1 MRCIPVNKCISWVD
15 SKSIQLSCKYAEAFL
30 KVQITC
36 FYISHLPP
44 TQPSC
49 SWLTLLGN
57 LVDDDLM
64 TYGHTPPSPR
74 LLQPACTQLRW
85 QGPRAPLTGCIWQS
99 GLFPPLL
106 PFPSSRHS
114 EEIFS
119 SSHTAPC
126 TPPTGAQ
133 KQWHGPEKNQH
144 QSEHDSLLW
153 DKIMQLAI
161 WSLLHILPSPQKHLV
176 AFAKPTDVQQ
186 ALFFFFWWNEQET
199 QYGTGPHCVWRQEAV
214 RGLGAWSHTAG
225 WHCPTWSTD
234 FCLIARFKTSSAL
247 TGVDSCKFLNRHFP
261 FLMSKDN

>member
-1 MRCIPVNKCISWVD
+1 MRCIPVDKCIRWVD

-44 TQPSC
+44 TQPPC

-64 TYGHTPPSPR
+64 TYEHTPPSQR
-74 LLQPACTQLRW
+74 LLQPACTRLRW
-85 QGPRAPLTGCIWQS
+85 QGPQGTAHWMHMTVWTPS
-99 GLFPPLL
+99 PLL

-114 EEIFS
+114 EEVFS
-119 SSHTAPC
+119 SSHTAPP
-126 TPPTGAQ
+126 TPLTRAQ

-176 AFAKPTDVQQ
+176 ASAKHTHVQQ
-186 ALFFFFWWNEQET
+186 ALFFFFFWWNEQET
-199 QYGTGPHCVWRQEAV
+199 QYGTRPHCVWRQEAV
-214 RGLGAWSHTAG
+214 RALGAWSHTAPHG
-225 WHCPTWSTD
+225 AQTSVWLPGSRPALPLLVWTPASSSTSVS
-234 FCLIARFKTSSAL
+234 LS
-247 TGVDSCKFLNRHFP
+247 
-261 FLMSKDN
+261 

>member
-1 MRCIPVNKCISWVD
+1 MRCIPVDKCIRWID

-44 TQPSC
+44 TQPPC

-64 TYGHTPPSPR
+64 TYEHTPPSQR
-74 LLQPACTQLRW
+74 LLQPACTRLRW
-85 QGPRAPLTGCIWQS
+85 QGPQGTAHWMHMTVWTPS
-99 GLFPPLL
+99 PLL

-114 EEIFS
+114 EEVFS
-119 SSHTAPC
+119 SSHTAPP
-126 TPPTGAQ
+126 TPLTRAQ

-176 AFAKPTDVQQ
+176 ASAKHTHVQQ
-186 ALFFFFWWNEQET
+186 ALFFFFGEMNKKHSMVPGLTVSEDRKLSGHW
-199 QYGTGPHCVWRQEAV
+199 GPGATLPHMEHRLLSDCQVQDQLCPYWC
-214 RGLGAWSHTAG
+214 GLLQVPQPA
-225 WHCPTWSTD
+225 
-234 FCLIARFKTSSAL
+234 
-247 TGVDSCKFLNRHFP
+247 FP
-261 FLMSKDN
+261 FPNE